1 MKTMQEQHEKRM
13 ATSMMRRS
21 DMAEHT
27 IEIFSAG
34 CILCQDVLRLVHQ
47 LARSSTKVQVYDM
60 STGDSLV
67 KVREYGVTR
76 VPALVIDGE
85 LARCCEGD
93 SIDEEMLRRLGLGST
108 L

>member
-1 MKTMQEQHEKRM
+1 
-13 ATSMMRRS
+13 
-21 DMAEHT
+21 MAEHT

-34 CILCQDVLRLVHQ
+34 CILCEDVLRLVHQ
-47 LARSSTKVQVYDM
+47 LAGSNTRVQVYDM

-76 VPALVIDGE
+76 VPSLVIDGK
-85 LARCCEGD
+85 LARCCEGNA
-93 SIDEEMLRRLGLGST
+93 IDEAMLRGLGLGST